1 MDPTNY
7 GANEFTFEELEELF
21 REDDTQQDTPPATN
35 TTEQTSQ
42 TDTTTDVTDTSADNT
57 STVDTT
63 KAFAK
68 RLKESTDKARRE
80 ERENIAKSLGYQSY
94 EEMQRKREEQLMNDK
109 GLNPED
115 VQPIVDQIVKERIAS
130 DPRMQELETLRAQRV
145 QEFGKRELA
154 DITRLTGGEITS
166 LAQLPR
172 EVIEL
177 WKKKGSLKSA
187 FLELEGEKLVTKIRS
202 EQSKGSTGH
211 MNVPSGSSSSS
222 PAERP
227 LTAQEKQMYKYFN
240 PTMTDEV
247 LNKMT
252 VKV

>member
-21 REDDTQQDTPPATN
+21 REDDAQQNTPTATN
-35 TTEQTSQ
+35 VTENNPQTES
-42 TDTTTDVTDTSADNT
+42 TDIVTDTSANNN
-57 STVDTT
+57 TVDTT

-94 EEMQRKREEQLMNDK
+94 EEMQRKREEKLINDK
-109 GLNPED
+109 GLNPSD
-115 VQPIVDQIVKERIAS
+115 VQPLVEQIVNERIAS
-130 DPRMQELETLRAQRV
+130 DPRMQELATLRAQRV
-145 QEFGKRELA
+145 EEFGKRELA

-166 LAQLPR
+166 LSQLPR
-172 EVIEL
+172 EVIDK
-177 WKKKGSLKSA
+177 WKKNGSLKDA
-187 FLELEGEKLVTKIRS
+187 FLELEGEKLINKLRS

-211 MNVPSGSSSSS
+211 MNVPEGSTSKSSN
-222 PAERP
+222 ERP
-227 LTAQEKQMYKYFN
+227 LTAKEKEMYKYFN
-240 PTMTDEV
+240 PSMTDEE

-252 VKV
+252 VKI